1 MFLDMWYIGVKT
13 TFCFDNGD
21 ELIAGYDRDNSN
33 KFIQIYFRDT
43 DAPIVSYEKE
53 GDENWEFCAWA
64 GCSSYHE
71 TDLNTG
77 IVKAMMVQLKKSSQ
91 KKRIKVINKQLSL
104 F

>member
-1 MFLDMWYIGVKT
+1 MWHIGVKT
-13 TFCFDNGD
+13 TFCFSNGD
-21 ELIAGYDRDNSN
+21 ELIAGFDRDNSN
-33 KFIQIYFRDT
+33 KFIQIYFHDI

-53 GDENWEFCAWA
+53 GGGKWEFCAFA
-64 GCSSYHE
+64 GCSDYHE
-71 TDLNTG
+71 TDLNKS